1 LNYNLAYL
9 IGQYE
14 KIMFKFTVI
23 IRHDDRIRL
32 DLTGSVID

>member
-1 LNYNLAYL
+1 
-9 IGQYE
+9 
-14 KIMFKFTVI
+14 MFKFTVI

>member
-1 LNYNLAYL
+1 M
-9 IGQYE
+9 